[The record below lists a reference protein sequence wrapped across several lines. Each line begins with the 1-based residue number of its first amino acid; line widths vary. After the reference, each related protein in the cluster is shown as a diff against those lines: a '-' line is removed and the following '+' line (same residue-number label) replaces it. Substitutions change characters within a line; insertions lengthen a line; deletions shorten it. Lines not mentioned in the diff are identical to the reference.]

1 MCGRLVITEPDLSV
15 FVAPFGVQQVDVLEW
30 APRFNLAPTE
40 LAPLIT
46 NEPKRRLTLARFG
59 LVPSWADDR
68 KAGGK
73 WINARVETVATAK
86 PFRRALALRRG
97 VIPVSG
103 YYEWR
108 VTPHGKR
115 AVYIHDPSGNPLIL
129 AGVWECW
136 HARASEGAAVES
148 FAILTR
154 AATDA
159 LGEIHDRMPFQL
171 ELEDLDGWLDPEER
185 SPESLLPILGRAAR
199 TDHLALR
206 EVSALVNS
214 VKNDGPE
221 LLEPRGDE
229 SDAPRRQLE
238 LFESIAAT
246 LPRAR

>member
-15 FVAPFGVQQVDVLEW
+15 FVEPFGVQHVDVLEW

-46 NEPKRRLTLARFG
+46 NEPERRLTLARFG

-97 VIPVSG
+97 IIPVSG

-108 VTPHGKR
+108 ATPRGKR
-115 AVYIHDPSGNPLIL
+115 AVYIHDASGKPLIL

-148 FAILTR
+148 FAIVTR

-159 LGEIHDRMPFQL
+159 LSDLHDRMPLQL
-171 ELEDLDGWLDPEER
+171 ELEDVERWLDPEEQ
-185 SPESLLPILGRAAR
+185 SAESLLPILGRTPR
-199 TDHLALR
+199 TDHLELR
-206 EVSALVNS
+206 EVSPLVNS

-221 LLEPRGDE
+221 LIEPRRDAADE
-229 SDAPRRQLE
+229 PRRQLE
-238 LFESIAAT
+238 LFEIISAT
-246 LPRAR
+246 APRR

>member
-46 NEPKRRLTLARFG
+46 NEPARRLTLARFG

-115 AVYIHDPSGNPLIL
+115 AVYIHDPQRPT
-129 AGVWECW
+129 ADPRRRVGVL
-136 HARASEGAAVES
+136 ARA
-148 FAILTR
+148 
-154 AATDA
+154 
-159 LGEIHDRMPFQL
+159 GERRCGGGVVR
-171 ELEDLDGWLDPEER
+171 DLDAHCDR
-185 SPESLLPILGRAAR
+185 R
-199 TDHLALR
+199 
-206 EVSALVNS
+206 
-214 VKNDGPE
+214 
-221 LLEPRGDE
+221 
-229 SDAPRRQLE
+229 PRRH
-238 LFESIAAT
+238 
-246 LPRAR
+246 PRSHAVPARAG

>member
-15 FVAPFGVQQVDVLEW
+15 FVQPFGVQQVDVLEW

-46 NEPKRRLTLARFG
+46 NEPARRLTLARFG

-97 VIPVSG
+97 IIPVSG

-108 VTPHGKR
+108 VTPQGKR
-115 AVYIHDPSGNPLIL
+115 PVYIHDAGGRPLIL

-159 LGEIHDRMPFQL
+159 LSGIHDRMPLQL
-171 ELEDLDGWLDPEER
+171 ELADVDRWLDPEEQ
-185 SPESLLPILGRAAR
+185 SPEALLPLLGKPAR
-199 TDHLALR
+199 TDHLELR
-206 EVSALVNS
+206 EVSQLVNS
-214 VKNDGPE
+214 VKNDGPQ
-221 LLEPRGDE
+221 LIEPRRD
-229 SDAPRRQLE
+229 DAVEPRRQLE
-238 LFESIAAT
+238 LFESITAT
-246 LPRAR
+246 APRAR